1 MKFLCAHCANGS
13 MRIVAVDGS
22 AVRIECLRCGQESLL
37 EMAPTMPGSVDDGPG
52 GRGERQAGGQDP
64 EVHAVGH
71 ADGIGD
77 DHHIGGADYRSG
89 AAVGA
94 AEKSTD
100 G

>member
-37 EMAPTMPGSVDDGPG
+37 EMAPTMPGSADDDPG
-52 GRGERQAGGQDP
+52 GRGERQADGQDP
-64 EVHAVGH
+64 EVHAVG
-71 ADGIGD
+71 ID
-77 DHHIGGADYRSG
+77 DDRHIGGADYRSG

-94 AEKSTD
+94 AEKSAD

>member
-22 AVRIECLRCGQESLL
+22 AVRSSACVAAESLL
-37 EMAPTMPGSVDDGPG
+37 EMAPTMPGSADDDPG

-77 DHHIGGADYRSG
+77 DHHIGGADYRSST
-89 AAVGA
+89 AVGA
-94 AEKSTD
+94 AEKSAD

>member
-1 MKFLCAHCANGS
+1 VRQKHPATTRTPERHTAVTKWAQS
-13 MRIVAVDGS
+13 PSVA
-22 AVRIECLRCGQESLL
+22 
-37 EMAPTMPGSVDDGPG
+37 DDDPG

-64 EVHAVGH
+64 EVHAV
-71 ADGIGD
+71 GIGD

-94 AEKSTD
+94 AEKSAD

>member
-1 MKFLCAHCANGS
+1 MKFLCVHCANGS

-37 EMAPTMPGSVDDGPG
+37 EMAPTMPGSADDDPG

-64 EVHAVGH
+64 EVHA
-71 ADGIGD
+71 DGIGK
-77 DHHIGGADYRSG
+77 DHHIGGADYRSST
-89 AAVGA
+89 AVGA
-94 AEKSTD
+94 AEKSAD